1 MSGSLT
7 NDIVSAVPNRR
18 RFLKTLGAATAAV
31 GAISLLDTPSAEAQS
46 TTEID
51 VLNFALNLEYLE
63 AEFYTYAV
71 TGKSITSFGI
81 GVDGH
86 ASGQNPAA
94 GGATTGGSKVSFST
108 KDNLIEDLAAEIGV
122 DERAHVALIRSAL
135 GKLAVARPNINLNAL
150 GFGFGSE
157 NDFLKASRML
167 EDIGVSA
174 YSGAAGLLTTP
185 GIITTAGRLLAA
197 EAEHVGAIR
206 TQVAR
211 LRISTSAMD
220 GADFTPPPSGKAGQL
235 LSINKSNGL
244 PATRTAGQVLFL
256 AFGGKAN
263 AKQGGFFPTGLNG
276 SITTSSDGATDKNL
290 A

>member
-7 NDIVSAVPNRR
+7 NDIVSAAPNRR

-31 GAISLLDTPSAEAQS
+31 GAISLLDTPSAEAQT

-86 ASGQNPAA
+86 AGGQNPAA

-108 KDNLIEDLAAEIGV
+108 KDNLIEDLAVEIGV

-174 YSGAAGLLTTP
+174 YSGAAGLLSTP

-211 LRISTSAMD
+211 LRIATSAMD
-220 GADFTPPPSGKAGQL
+220 GADFTPPPSGKVGQL
-235 LSINKSNGL
+235 LSINKRNGL

-276 SITTSSDGATDKNL
+276 SITTSSDGATGKNL

>member
-1 MSGSLT
+1 MKNSLM
-7 NDIVSAVPNRR
+7 DDLVDAAPNRR
-18 RFLKTLGAATAAV
+18 RFLKTLGAATAAI
-31 GAISLLDTPSAEAQS
+31 GAISFAATPAAEAQ
-46 TTEID
+46 TPTEID

-81 GVDGH
+81 EVNGR
-86 ASGQNPAA
+86 ASGENPPA
-94 GGATTGGSKVSFST
+94 GGATTGGNKVSFS
-108 KDNLIEDLAAEIGV
+108 KDEHLIEDLATEIGV
-122 DERAHVALIRSAL
+122 DERAHVVLIRGAL
-135 GKLAVARPNINLNAL
+135 GELAVARPNINLNAL
-150 GFGFGSE
+150 GFGFGNQS
-157 NDFLKASRML
+157 DFLKASRML
-167 EDIGVSA
+167 EDIGVTA

-211 LRISTSAMD
+211 LKIATSAMD

-263 AKQGGFFPTGLNG
+263 AKRGGFFPTGLNG
-276 SITTSSDGATDKNL
+276 SITTSSDGATEKNL

>member
-1 MSGSLT
+1 MTNSLT
-7 NDIVSAVPNRR
+7 DDLVSAAPNRR
-18 RFLKTLGAATAAV
+18 RFLKTLGAASAAV
-31 GAISLLDTPSAEAQS
+31 GAMSLVAVPSAKAQS
-46 TTEID
+46 TKEID
-51 VLNFALNLEYLE
+51 ILNFALNLEYLE

-71 TGKSITSFGI
+71 TGKSITNFGI

-86 ASGQNPAA
+86 AGGENPPA
-94 GGATTGGSKVSFST
+94 GGVTTGGSKVSFAKEERLT
-108 KDNLIEDLAAEIGV
+108 EDLAAEIGV

-150 GFGFGSE
+150 GFGFGSQS
-157 NDFLKASRML
+157 DFLKASRML

-174 YSGAAGLLTTP
+174 YAGAAGLLTTP

-211 LRISTSAMD
+211 LKIESSAMD
-220 GADFTPPPSGKAGQL
+220 GADIAPPPSGKAGQL
-235 LSINKSNGL
+235 LSINRTNGL

-263 AKQGGFFPTGLNG
+263 AKRGGFFPTGLNG
-276 SITTSSDGATDKNL
+276 SITTSSDGATDSNL

>member
-1 MSGSLT
+1 MSVFFT
-7 NDIVSAVPNRR
+7 DDIVSAAPNRR
-18 RFLKTLGAATAAV
+18 RFLRTLGAATAAA
-31 GAISLLDTPSAEAQS
+31 GAISLLDTPPAEAQS

-86 ASGQNPAA
+86 ARGENPAA

-108 KDNLIEDLAAEIGV
+108 KDHLIEDLAAEIGV

-174 YSGAAGLLTTP
+174 YAGAAGLLTTP

-211 LRISTSAMD
+211 LGISTSAMD
-220 GADFTPPPSGKAGQL
+220 DADFTPPPSGKHEQL

-276 SITTSSDGATDKNL
+276 SITTSSDAATHKNL